1 MSWNYRVTNNNQ
13 GYAIREVYYD
23 ETTVNSDGLHPV
35 QGYTK
40 PLTGYWET
48 PKELIRSL
56 EMMLDDAN
64 RSELLVV
71 ADEGEQDG

>member
-1 MSWNYRVTNNNQ
+1 MSWNYRVTNNNH

-23 ETTVNSDGLHPV
+23 ETIVNSDGLHPV
-35 QGYTK
+35 TGYTQ
-40 PLTGYWET
+40 PITGYWDTTE
-48 PKELIRSL
+48 ELIKSL

-64 RSELLVV
+64 RTHVLVV